1 MKLVD
6 SFVRHFT
13 SGSGPSATKPTE
25 PLPGKPLR
33 PPSKWRPKDAKLWTA
48 QLGKAGEI
56 LQGWAMDDARGPDR
70 RGESCLPDSAAPDLP
85 LRDSTRVD
93 LSSPAIDGDVD
104 RLHASW
110 LTRPSP
116 ICCGTMLAASPR
128 VMDARAWLSACV
140 EHQVAVVVDLGTPKE
155 ASAGNHYMR
164 SVGPAP
170 FGECRVEF
178 RPCDLDDDLTWCPKD
193 KSHEQL
199 GEGATSRKL
208 KAYVHVTSSKGGA
221 PREEQPVLAQTFF
234 RIPTPTDSA
243 IGPHALLEAC
253 RHLQSLSLKS
263 PQTIAFMSP
272 GGDSRSA
279 VYAAAWELSHKI
291 KQYETS
297 HFAVQELVETVCG
310 RVRQHRN
317 ETALNR
323 KEHLASLLAFA
334 HLAVSEQA
342 ERGWPQHRRA
352 SPPFIPQPPEA
363 VPLNG

>member
-33 PPSKWRPKDAKLWTA
+33 PPSKWHPKDAKLWAA

-70 RGESCLPDSAAPDLP
+70 RSESCLPDSAAPDLP
-85 LRDSTRVD
+85 LRNSTRVE
-93 LSSPAIDGDVD
+93 LSSPAIDGDVN

-140 EHQVAVVVDLGTPKE
+140 EHQVAVVVDLSTPKE
-155 ASAGNHYMR
+155 ASAGNHYMK
-164 SVGPAP
+164 STGPAY
-170 FGECRVEF
+170 FGERRVEF
-178 RPCDLDDDLTWCPKD
+178 RPCEKDLNAHPTDQRLP
-193 KSHEQL
+193 SL
-199 GEGATSRKL
+199 GVEASAREVQ
-208 KAYVHVTSSKGGA
+208 AYVHVPLPKGKA
-221 PREEQPVLAQTFF
+221 LREEQPVLAQTFL
-234 RIPTPTDSA
+234 RIPTPPDSA

-253 RHLQSLSLKS
+253 RHLQTLSLKS

-279 VYAAAWELSHKI
+279 VYAAAWELSQKI

-297 HFAVQELVETVCG
+297 HFAVQALVEAVCG
-310 RVRQHRN
+310 RVRQHRD

-352 SPPFIPQPPEA
+352 SPPFIPQPPDA